1 MRCDEAR
8 RRILDGEPLDADL
21 RAHASS
27 CAECR
32 DEVGF
37 VALMPMPEPPAHL
50 RDRVLSAVPRRGA
63 WRIPAVAASVAL
75 ALGLGFA
82 VGRAFRPPAQ
92 TVVVQVP
99 VDRIVEKIVEKPI
112 DDREVFA
119 LAVSLQTV
127 YGKQVNCE
135 FDGMHCKRI
144 TADSAVKKMVP
155 YCPLAQGLERVSKE
169 RPELVVYR

>member
-8 RRILDGEPLDADL
+8 RRILDGEPLDAEL
-21 RAHASS
+21 RAHASA

-37 VALMPMPEPPAHL
+37 VASMPVPEPPAGL

-82 VGRAFRPPAQ
+82 AGRAFQAPPRVEVR
-92 TVVVQVP
+92 TVVV
-99 VDRIVEKIVEKPI
+99 EKAVEKPI

-127 YGKQVNCE
+127 YGKQVSCE
-135 FDGMHCKRI
+135 FDGMQCRRI

-169 RPELVVYR
+169 RPELVVFR